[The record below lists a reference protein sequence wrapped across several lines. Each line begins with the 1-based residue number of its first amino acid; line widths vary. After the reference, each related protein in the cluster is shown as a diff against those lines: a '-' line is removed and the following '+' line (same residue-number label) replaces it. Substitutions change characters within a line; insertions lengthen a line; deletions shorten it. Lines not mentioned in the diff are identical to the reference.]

1 MILVFAAA
9 STVAAAI
16 TTAMTTAMTTAI
28 TTAGTAVA
36 GTVAAPWG
44 IPAKPGPAA
53 GPPSPE
59 QHKPPADFR
68 VMVFSKT
75 AGFRHDS
82 IPAGIE
88 AIRELGKDGNF
99 EVEATEDAEAF
110 TRENLERFAAVVFL
124 NTTGDVLARAQEEAF
139 EAFISSGGGYVGVH
153 SAADTEYDWEWYGS
167 LVGAYFKT
175 HPKIQEGVNVV
186 EDRTHPSTH
195 HLPDRWRRTD
205 EWYCYRS
212 SPRER
217 VRVLVSLDET
227 TYEGG
232 SMGAD
237 HPISWCQEF
246 GGGRSWYTGGG
257 HTAESYSEPSFSA
270 HLLGGILWAAGKAAW
285 EEGEKGNV
293 ETREAA
299 N

>member
-1 MILVFAAA
+1 MNGPARYAVGMNRMILAFAAA
-9 STVAAAI
+9 STMAAVV
-16 TTAMTTAMTTAI
+16 
-28 TTAGTAVA
+28 TAVA
-36 GTVAAPWG
+36 LTGAASRGMPG
-44 IPAKPGPAA
+44 KAGPAA
-53 GPPSPE
+53 GPPSDE
-59 QHKPPADFR
+59 ERKTPADFR
-68 VMVFSKT
+68 VLVFSKT

-82 IPAGIE
+82 IPAGIA
-88 AIRELGKDGNF
+88 AIRELGKAGSF
-99 EVEATEDAEAF
+99 EVEATEDAGAF

-139 EAFISSGGGYVGVH
+139 EAFISEGGGYVGVH

-186 EDRTHPSTH
+186 EDRSHPSTH

-257 HTAESYSEPSFSA
+257 HTAESYTEPAFSA

-285 EEGEKGNV
+285 EEVEKGKV